1 MLITEYL
8 QSSVLAFT
16 ITALILGLMVG
27 SFLNVVIFRLPVMLK
42 RDWKNQCEEFLEIEA
57 ASSDIKETDKFNL
70 STPSSHCPQCE
81 HKIRWWENIPV
92 ISYLFLRGRC
102 SGCQAHISLRY
113 PIVELFTGLLTA
125 YVAWHFGFGL
135 PALAAMFLGWVLIT
149 LSMIDFDTR
158 LLPDSIV
165 LPTLWIGILL
175 NINGTFTTLESSVI
189 GAAAGYMSL
198 WSIYQVHHLL
208 TGREGMGFGDFKLL
222 ALLGAWL
229 GWQSLLMILLL
240 SSLVGA
246 VVGISLI
253 IFMGRDKQI
262 PIPFGPYL
270 SAAGFISLIWGNQ
283 LIQIYID
290 FSGLQT

>member
-8 QSSVLAFT
+8 GSSPTAFT
-16 ITALILGLMVG
+16 VTALILGLMVG

-42 RDWKNQCEEFLEIEA
+42 RDWKAQCEEFLEIEA
-57 ASSDIKETDKFNL
+57 DSSSATRFNL
-70 STPSSHCPQCE
+70 STPSSHCPQCD
-81 HKIRWWENIPV
+81 HKIRWWENIPLL
-92 ISYLFLRGRC
+92 SYLFLRGRC
-102 SGCQAHISLRY
+102 SGCQTHISLRY
-113 PIVELFTGLLTA
+113 PIVELCTGLLTA
-125 YVAWHFGFGL
+125 FAAWHFGFGI
-135 PALAAMFLGWVLIT
+135 PALAAMFLGWVLIA
-149 LSMIDFDTR
+149 LSMIDFDTK
-158 LLPDSIV
+158 LLPDNIV

-175 NINGTFTTLESSVI
+175 NINGTFTSLESSVI

-198 WSIYQVHHLL
+198 WSIFQIHHLI

-229 GWQSLLMILLL
+229 GWQSLLTILLL

-253 IFMGRDKQI
+253 IFLGRDKQI

-270 SAAGFISLIWGNQ
+270 AAAGWISLIWGDQ
-283 LIQIYID
+283 LIRVYLD
-290 FSGLQT
+290 YSGLQI

>member
-8 QSSVLAFT
+8 GSSPTAFT
-16 ITALILGLMVG
+16 VTALILGLMIG

-42 RDWKNQCEEFLEIEA
+42 RDWKTQCEEFLEIEA
-57 ASSDIKETDKFNL
+57 DSSPASKFNL

-81 HKIRWWENIPV
+81 HKIRWWENIPLL
-92 ISYLFLRGRC
+92 SYLFLRGRC
-102 SGCQAHISLRY
+102 SGCQTHISLRY
-113 PIVELFTGLLTA
+113 PIVELCTGLITA
-125 YVAWHFGFGL
+125 FAAWHFGFGIQ
-135 PALAAMFLGWVLIT
+135 ALAAMFLGWVLIA
-149 LSMIDFDTR
+149 LSMIDFDTK
-158 LLPDSIV
+158 LLPDNIV

-175 NINGTFTTLESSVI
+175 NINGTFTSLESSVI

-198 WSIYQVHHLL
+198 WSIFQVHHLI

-229 GWQSLLMILLL
+229 GWQSLLTILLL

-253 IFMGRDKQI
+253 IFLGRDKQI

-270 SAAGFISLIWGNQ
+270 AAAGWISLIWGDQ
-283 LIQIYID
+283 LIRVYLD
-290 FSGLQT
+290 YSGLQT

>member
-8 QSSVLAFT
+8 GSSLIAFT

-42 RDWKNQCEEFLEIEA
+42 HDWKNQCEDFLEIEA
-57 ASSDIKETDKFNL
+57 TSASTDKFNL
-70 STPSSHCPQCE
+70 SMPSSHCPQCQ
-81 HKIRWWENIPV
+81 HKIRWWENIPL
-92 ISYLFLRGRC
+92 ISYLLLRGRC
-102 SGCQAHISLRY
+102 SNCQAHISLRY
-113 PIVELFTGLLTA
+113 PIIELFTGCITA
-125 YVAWHFGFGL
+125 FVAWHFGYGL
-135 PALAAMFLGWVLIT
+135 PALAAMFLAWVLIT
-149 LSMIDFDTR
+149 LSMIDFDTK

-165 LPTLWIGILL
+165 LPTLWAGILL
-175 NINGTFTTLESSVI
+175 NINGTFTSLESSVI

-246 VVGISLI
+246 AVGISLI
-253 IFMGRDKQI
+253 LFLGRDRQI

-270 SAAGFISLIWGNQ
+270 AAAGWISLIWGDQ
-283 LIQIYID
+283 LIQIYLD
-290 FSGLQT
+290 VSGLQI